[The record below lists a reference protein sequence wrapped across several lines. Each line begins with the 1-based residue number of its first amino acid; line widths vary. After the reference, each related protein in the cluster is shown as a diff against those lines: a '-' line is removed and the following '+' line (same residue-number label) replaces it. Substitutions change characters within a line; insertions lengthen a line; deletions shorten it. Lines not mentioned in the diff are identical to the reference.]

1 MKNPTGLRHK
11 SREVALQALY
21 AHGFSNSVDVSV
33 VLDFCDVD
41 KNELDFAKS
50 LVTGS
55 LSQRVENDL
64 ILETKSSNWKIDR
77 MSPIDLAILRISI
90 YELRLGETPVAVI
103 INEAV
108 ELAKTFG
115 DKDSYSFINGILD
128 KISKSNYAKKE

>member
-1 MKNPTGLRHK
+1 
-11 SREVALQALY
+11 
-21 AHGFSNSVDVSV
+21 
-33 VLDFCDVD
+33 
-41 KNELDFAKS
+41 
-50 LVTGS
+50 
-55 LSQRVENDL
+55 
-64 ILETKSSNWKIDR
+64 